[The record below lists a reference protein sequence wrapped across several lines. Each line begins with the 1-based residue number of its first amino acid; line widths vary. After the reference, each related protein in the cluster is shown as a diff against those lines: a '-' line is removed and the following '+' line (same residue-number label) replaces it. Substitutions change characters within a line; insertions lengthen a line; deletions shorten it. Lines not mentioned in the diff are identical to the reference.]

1 MGRYDDGDDDNNSDD
16 DDNDD
21 NSDEDDDDDDDSDDD
36 DDDNDDH
43 VYIYVFIDT
52 FFFQYIIY
60 SQDHTVVTVDT
71 HTHGGKLCIIS
82 TVTFY
87 VSLTLNCAY
96 MLGKNAK
103 YSTGGNHNDET
114 TLKEVEEAL
123 IESAKEAD
131 RQKLFVEKQS
141 ENLKRRLHSVKGE
154 LLTCCIVLC

>member
-1 MGRYDDGDDDNNSDD
+1 M
-16 DDNDD
+16 
-21 NSDEDDDDDDDSDDD
+21 
-36 DDDNDDH
+36 
-43 VYIYVFIDT
+43 
-52 FFFQYIIY
+52 
-60 SQDHTVVTVDT
+60 TVDT

-96 MLGKNAK
+96 IIGKNAK

-154 LLTCCIVLC
+154 LLTCCVVLSRDCSCDDDDDDDSDDSDDDHDDNDSNNNSDDIDDDHDDHG